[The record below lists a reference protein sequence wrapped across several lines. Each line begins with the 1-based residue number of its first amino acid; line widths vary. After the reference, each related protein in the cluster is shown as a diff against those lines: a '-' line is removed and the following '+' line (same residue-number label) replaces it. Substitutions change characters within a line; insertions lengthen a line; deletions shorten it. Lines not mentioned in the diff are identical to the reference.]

1 VGSIIIVSVHTSIVT
16 MYINE
21 ALFIEVD
28 VDAAFKQL
36 GSQVL
41 IETDGISLTS
51 YKFNVSHHDVF
62 I

>member
-1 VGSIIIVSVHTSIVT
+1 